1 MRIWHQSYTDLTR
14 LPGYAGM
21 LAEHAKALSSPDTV
35 VDLHGLRPGTY
46 PEGMPPV
53 AMVGYSYATHLADLQ
68 VIENIITAER
78 EGYDAVAISC
88 FLDPGLEEARSM
100 VDIPVVSSCETSL
113 LISSMLGHS
122 FGFLTLDETMAGF
135 LRKLV
140 VRHGF
145 GDRVKMVAAM
155 DPPIDEHELDSAF
168 AGSPAFVARFSAQAE
183 RMVAQGADVVIP
195 AEGVLN
201 VALVRNG
208 VRAVAGAPVLDSY
221 GSLIALAET
230 MVRLR
235 RISGLG
241 VSRAGEYAKPPAAVM
256 PALRGI
262 VADIMGDGAGAARDR
277 S

>member
-1 MRIWHQSYTDLTR
+1 
-14 LPGYAGM
+14 
-21 LAEHAKALSSPDTV
+21 
-35 VDLHGLRPGTY
+35 
-46 PEGMPPV
+46 
-53 AMVGYSYATHLADLQ
+53 MVGYSYATHLADLQ

-88 FLDPGLEEARSM
+88 FLDPGLEVARSM

-241 VSRAGEYAKPPAAVM
+241 VSRAGDYAKPPAAVM